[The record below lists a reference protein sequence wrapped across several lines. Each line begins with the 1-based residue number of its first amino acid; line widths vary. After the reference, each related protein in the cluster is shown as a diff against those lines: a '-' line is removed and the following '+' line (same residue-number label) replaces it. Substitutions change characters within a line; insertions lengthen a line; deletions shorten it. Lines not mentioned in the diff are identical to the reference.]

1 MCWEIYYFFFSWQ
14 SIPCIEWYTCCQHWI
29 KVSWEH
35 LNTSFIHSPVV
46 LQMAPWLRASNNHLY
61 VARTHVRLAWHGH
74 HSTIEN
80 DSSIDF
86 NGYVFSFWKNCD
98 IGRTDERCW
107 ILHVLCGCQW
117 HGTIYQSIWHWQH
130 QTSGVWSRRFCCS
143 KHFFFIFSFT
153 IINIVFFYQRERQM
167 SLMLV
172 LNWQCSLLD
181 LGEILM
187 PQVCFNKSN

>member
-86 NGYVFSFWKNCD
+86 NGYVFSFWKN
-98 IGRTDERCW
+98 W
-107 ILHVLCGCQW
+107 F
-117 HGTIYQSIWHWQH
+117 
-130 QTSGVWSRRFCCS
+130 VWCRANWW
-143 KHFFFIFSFT
+143 K
-153 IINIVFFYQRERQM
+153 
-167 SLMLV
+167 V
-172 LNWQCSLLD
+172 LNSTCFMWMSMARHNTPIATALATPNQLCLITKILL
-181 LGEILM
+181 
-187 PQVCFNKSN
+187 Q